1 MLERIEK
8 LQVISLGLLIAIG
21 LMVSTKMVATTISK
35 NVISVTGSAY
45 EIVKS
50 DSGTL
55 NFDINVKRISKQ
67 EAYSAAQEQIKIVQK
82 YLADKQIKNI
92 EIKTVNGYYTY
103 KRNPKTGDYT
113 DIPDMYNLSQ
123 PITIS
128 SDNVE
133 LIKTISNDITGLI
146 NKGVDINVYA
156 PSYDYSKL
164 GDLKVTLLEKA
175 SKDAKARAASMLK
188 PTHNSV
194 GKIQS
199 VRMGVYQITPVDST
213 NVSDMGI
220 NDTSSIDKKVT
231 AVANV
236 SFMDISSIGGSAL
249 TPEVQAQY
257 AVKCIK
263 MAQESTVIA
272 GSIIQDTAE
281 ISQEAL
287 QRCAAEM
294 GIGNIE

>member
-1 MLERIEK
+1 MLEKIEK
-8 LQVISLGLLIAIG
+8 LQIVALGLLIALSLVI
-21 LMVSTKMVATTISK
+21 STKIVTKNFDS

-55 NFDINVKRISKQ
+55 NFDINIKRLNKQ
-67 EAYSAAQEQIKIVQK
+67 EAYEVSKSQIKIVED
-82 YLADKQIKNI
+82 YLKQKQIKNI
-92 EIKTVNGYYTY
+92 ELKTVNGYYSY
-103 KRNPKTGDYT
+103 KRNTKTGEYT
-113 DIPDMYNLSQ
+113 DIPDMYNLTQ
-123 PITIS
+123 PISIN

-133 LIKTISNDITGLI
+133 LIKEISTDITGLI
-146 NKGVDINVYA
+146 SKGVDINVYA

-164 GDLKVTLLEKA
+164 PELKVSLLEKA
-175 SKDAKARAASMLK
+175 SKDAKERASSMLK

-199 VRMGVYQITPVDST
+199 VRMGVYQITPIDST

-236 SFMDISSIGGSAL
+236 SF
-249 TPEVQAQY
+249 
-257 AVKCIK
+257 KIK
-263 MAQESTVIA
+263 
-272 GSIIQDTAE
+272 
-281 ISQEAL
+281 
-287 QRCAAEM
+287 
-294 GIGNIE
+294 

>member
-1 MLERIEK
+1 MLEKIEK
-8 LQVISLGLLIAIG
+8 LQIATLGLLVALSLII
-21 LMVSTKMVATTISK
+21 STRIVTKNFNN

-55 NFDINVKRISKQ
+55 NFDINVKSQTKQ
-67 EAYSAAQEQIKIVQK
+67 EAYKIAQDQIDIVKK
-82 YLADKQIKNI
+82 YLTEKQIKNV
-92 EIKTVNGYYTY
+92 ELKTVNGYYSY
-103 KRNPKTGDYT
+103 KRNPKTGEYT
-113 DIPDMYNLSQ
+113 DIPDVYNLTQ
-123 PITIS
+123 PITIN

-133 LIKTISNDITGLI
+133 LIKEISNSITGLI
-146 NKGVDINVYA
+146 DKGVDISAYA

-164 GDLKVTLLEKA
+164 PDLKVSLLEKA

-220 NDTSSIDKKVT
+220 NDTSYIDKKVT

-236 SFMDISSIGGSAL
+236 SF
-249 TPEVQAQY
+249 
-257 AVKCIK
+257 KIK
-263 MAQESTVIA
+263 
-272 GSIIQDTAE
+272 
-281 ISQEAL
+281 
-287 QRCAAEM
+287 
-294 GIGNIE
+294 

>member
-8 LQVISLGLLIAIG
+8 LQIISLGLLIAIG
-21 LMVSTKMVATTISK
+21 LIVSTKMVATTISK

-103 KRNPKTGDYT
+103 KRNPKTGEYT

-236 SFMDISSIGGSAL
+236 SF
-249 TPEVQAQY
+249 
-257 AVKCIK
+257 KIK
-263 MAQESTVIA
+263 
-272 GSIIQDTAE
+272 
-281 ISQEAL
+281 
-287 QRCAAEM
+287 
-294 GIGNIE
+294 

>member
-236 SFMDISSIGGSAL
+236 SF
-249 TPEVQAQY
+249 
-257 AVKCIK
+257 KIK
-263 MAQESTVIA
+263 
-272 GSIIQDTAE
+272 
-281 ISQEAL
+281 
-287 QRCAAEM
+287 
-294 GIGNIE
+294 